1 MMHSPST
8 VTLGP
13 RDRAGIDAPGAI
25 PRRWSLVAR
34 ADRWAIALFVAIPV
48 LMGVPPALVGRPL
61 FPGSGTADN
70 LTQNYPLRVLSG
82 ELLRHGRL
90 PLWDP
95 YIWSGTPLLAGW
107 NAGALY
113 PGTWL
118 FTILPAGAAWTVN
131 VAAVSV
137 ICGIGMH
144 VFLRRL
150 GCSPLAALLGALTF
164 TYTGFMSG
172 QAVHIGLVTGMSFT
186 PWMLLAVHELG
197 TSPEPRE
204 ARRWIA
210 LLGGCGGL
218 VVLAG
223 DPRAASSI
231 AFIVVTY
238 FLAVCWRAWRTG
250 RRVTVAS
257 VGIVSAA
264 LVAVT
269 LSTAQWLP
277 GLSFLHESERAAVT
291 FTRFAAGSLSWHD
304 LELLFVPFLVGGN
317 GTFGLPGYLG
327 SYNLPELSYAVGIV
341 PLVAAFALFGR
352 AMRQHTGERPLGVW
366 YALIIEG
373 VLLSAG
379 TNTPLGHVLVDIP
392 LYGGQR
398 LQNRNAVIV
407 DLALAVLLA
416 VFVDVLRPRAPGRGA
431 PPDPA
436 PDTGSGLT
444 FSERLAGLVP
454 VTIVAVLILAAYV
467 LGRSI
472 QRGFGVSGYHPG
484 LAVSL
489 SPYFAAVLVI
499 SAGAGLLLVRAPRL
513 GLSGRRRLVTVVVI
527 ADVLMCVFNGSYTFP
542 AKATIAKK
550 NAAVVT
556 LAKLLGPQGR
566 YAIFNP
572 AQSLPTGLRGTILA
586 LGPFSL
592 GILHQVPSVQGYS
605 SAVAGSYQLA
615 TGAHDVENLQPVAL
629 THSDLD
635 ILNLKELVTLPEYLV
650 AEIPGNGPIPVA
662 QGAPVAPGTEWEA
675 EALDAIAPDKPLPRL
690 PPFLLSPGHSSTWM
704 LPGPIA
710 LNSATIVLVRHN
722 NEPARTVSVG
732 ILDAS
737 DQIVGDRRMTV
748 SGSRVQV
755 ALKGRVAY
763 GIQVGAPNGTSV
775 AVGAVEVTT
784 VDATAVNS
792 GPLTHRLVLNQVL
805 QGVLEP
811 PKWQYETEIG
821 GLPVFTNTLTRGASW
836 VEPAGSTTP
845 LAPLLPLAR
854 SVTPPVEAWQNPKT
868 VVSTP
873 SPAVLVRSE
882 AYDKGW
888 VARLTP
894 VGGGSSV
901 TVRVRPLGVL
911 QAISI
916 PPGKFIVTW
925 VYTAK
930 LAKLGVIASGVGVLA
945 LVLLV
950 FTPRRRR
957 RPKSGRNPTGPPQPG
972 PGSERDVEP
981 VLSQQGQWQ
990 AARSQRAGPLWNRS
1004 SRPSSGRRGGTAA
1017 STT

>member
-1 MMHSPST
+1 MSHSPPT
-8 VTLGP
+8 ATLGP
-13 RDRAGIDAPGAI
+13 RDPAGVKTSGEI

-34 ADRWAIALFVAIPV
+34 ADRWAVALFVAIPV
-48 LMGVPPALVGRPL
+48 LLGVPPALVGRPL

-70 LTQNYPLRVLSG
+70 LTQNYPLRVLAG

-118 FTILPAGAAWTVN
+118 FAILPPGAAWTIN
-131 VAAVSV
+131 VTSVAV

-164 TYTGFMSG
+164 TYTGFMWG
-172 QAVHIGLVTGMSFT
+172 QAVHLGLVQGMSFT

-223 DPRAASSI
+223 DPRAASSV
-231 AFIVVTY
+231 AFVVVTY
-238 FLAVCWRAWRTG
+238 FLAVCWRAWRTR
-250 RRVTVAS
+250 RRVTVAG
-257 VGIVSAA
+257 VGIVVAA
-264 LVAVT
+264 LLAVV
-269 LSTAQWLP
+269 LSAAQWLP

-341 PLVAAFALFGR
+341 PLVAAFALFRR
-352 AMRQHTGERPLGVW
+352 AMRRHTVERPLGVW
-366 YALIIEG
+366 YALLLEG
-373 VLLSAG
+373 ALLSAG
-379 TNTPLGHVLVDIP
+379 ASTPLGHLLMDIP

-416 VFVDVLRPRAPGRGA
+416 VFVDVLKPRAARA
-431 PPDPA
+431 ALSDPV
-436 PDTGSGLT
+436 PDTDSGLT
-444 FSERLAGLVP
+444 RNERLAGLVP
-454 VTIVAVLILAAYV
+454 IGVVALLILGAYV
-467 LGRSI
+467 LGRQI
-472 QRGFGVSGYHPG
+472 QRGFGVSRYHAG
-484 LAVSL
+484 LAVAL

-499 SAGAGLLLVRAPRL
+499 SAGAALLLFLAPRL
-513 GLSGRRRLVTVVVI
+513 SSSGRRQLVTIVVV
-527 ADVLMCVFNGSYTFP
+527 ADVLMCVLNGSYTFP
-542 AKATIAKK
+542 AKATITKK

-572 AQSLPTGLRGTILA
+572 AQSLPSGLRGTILA

-592 GILHQVPSVQGYS
+592 GILHQLQSVQGYS

-615 TGAHDVENLQPVAL
+615 TGAHDVENLQPIAL
-629 THSDLD
+629 TRSDLD

-650 AEIPGNGPIPVA
+650 AEIPGNRPIPVA
-662 QGAPVAPGTEWEA
+662 QGTPVPPGTEHVA
-675 EALDAIAPDKPLPRL
+675 KALDTIAPDKPLPHL
-690 PPFLLSPGHSSTWM
+690 PPFLLSPGRSSTWM

-710 LNSATIVLVRHN
+710 LDSVTIVLVPYDH
-722 NEPARTVSVG
+722 EVPHTVAVG
-732 ILDAS
+732 ILNAR
-737 DQIVGDRRMTV
+737 DQIVDDRRVAVT
-748 SGSRVQV
+748 GSQAQV
-755 ALKGRVAY
+755 ALKGGLAY
-763 GIQVGAPNGTSV
+763 GIEVGSPKGTSV
-775 AVGAVEVTT
+775 AVGAVAVTT
-784 VDATAVNS
+784 VSPTAVNA

-811 PKWQYETEIG
+811 PRWRYQTEIG
-821 GLPVFTNTLTRGASW
+821 GLPVFANTLTRGASW
-836 VEPAGSTTP
+836 IERAGSTTP
-845 LAPLLPLAR
+845 LASPLPLAH
-854 SVTPPVEAWQNPKT
+854 SVTPSVEPWQNPQT

-873 SPAVLVRSE
+873 RPALLVRSE

-894 VGGGSSV
+894 IGGGSTI

-911 QAISI
+911 QAVSI
-916 PPGKFIVTW
+916 PPGRFIVTW

-930 LAKLGVIASGVGVLA
+930 LAKFGILASGAGVLA

-950 FTPRRRR
+950 FAPRRRR
-957 RPKSGRNPTGPPQPG
+957 SKSRQRRPRSPEPG
-972 PGSERDVEP
+972 P
-981 VLSQQGQWQ
+981 
-990 AARSQRAGPLWNRS
+990 
-1004 SRPSSGRRGGTAA
+1004 A
-1017 STT
+1017 S

>member
-1 MMHSPST
+1 MVHSPST
-8 VTLGP
+8 VTLGQ

-34 ADRWAIALFVAIPV
+34 ADKWAIALFVAIPV
-48 LMGVPPALVGRPL
+48 LIGVPPALVGRPL

-70 LTQNYPLRVLSG
+70 LTQNYPLRVLAG

-118 FTILPAGAAWTVN
+118 FAVLPASAAWTIN
-131 VAAVSV
+131 VASVSV
-137 ICGIGMH
+137 VCAAGMH

-150 GCSPLAALLGALTF
+150 GCSPLAGLLGALTF
-164 TYTGFMSG
+164 TYTGFMWG
-172 QAVHIGLVTGMSFT
+172 QAVHLGLVMGMSFT
-186 PWMLLAVHELG
+186 PWMLLAVHELA

-204 ARRWIA
+204 ARRWVA

-238 FLAVCWRAWRTG
+238 FLAICWRAWRTG
-250 RRVTVAS
+250 RNINVA
-257 VGIVSAA
+257 GIGLVVAA
-264 LVAVT
+264 LLAVV

-277 GLSFLHESERAAVT
+277 GLSFLHESERGAVT

-304 LELLFVPFLVGGN
+304 FELLFVPFLVGGN

-341 PLVAAFALFGR
+341 PLIAAIVFIGR
-352 AMRQHTGERPLGVW
+352 AMRRRAGEKPLGVW

-379 TNTPLGHVLVDIP
+379 ANTPLGHVLVAIP

-416 VFVDVLRPRAPGRGA
+416 VFVDVLRPRARSLGA
-431 PPDPA
+431 LPDPA
-436 PDTGSGLT
+436 TEADSGLT
-444 FSERLAGLVP
+444 FNERLAGLVP
-454 VTIVAVLILAAYV
+454 ICIVAVLVLAAYV
-467 LGRSI
+467 VGRSI
-472 QRGFGVSGYHPG
+472 QRGFGVSGYHSG
-484 LAVSL
+484 LAL
-489 SPYFAAVLVI
+489 HLTPYFAVVLVI
-499 SAGAGLLLVRAPRL
+499 SAGAALLLVGAPRL
-513 GLSGRRRLVTVVVI
+513 SSSGRRRLVTIVVV
-527 ADVLMCVFNGSYTFP
+527 ADVLMCVANGSYTFP
-542 AKATIAKK
+542 AKATIAKT
-550 NAAVVT
+550 NTAIVA
-556 LAKLLGPQGR
+556 LSKLLGAQGR

-572 AQSLPTGLRGTILA
+572 AQSLPAGLRGTILA

-605 SAVAGSYQLA
+605 SAVAGSYQLV

-629 THSDLD
+629 TRSDLD

-650 AEIPGNGPIPVA
+650 EAVPGNRPIPVA
-662 QGAPVAPGTEWEA
+662 QGTPVAPGTEAEA
-675 EALDAIAPDKPLPRL
+675 EALDAIAPQKPLHPL
-690 PPFLLSPGHSSTWM
+690 PPFLLSPGRSSTWM

-710 LNSATIVLVRHN
+710 LDSVTVVLVPYN
-722 NEPARTVSVG
+722 DEIARTISVG
-732 ILDAS
+732 ILNAK
-737 DQIVGDRRMTV
+737 DQTVQDRQVTV
-748 SGSRVQV
+748 LHSQVQV
-755 ALKGRVAY
+755 SLKGQEAY
-763 GIQVGAPNGTSV
+763 GIRLGASNATPVSI
-775 AVGAVEVTT
+775 GAVAVTT
-784 VDATAVNS
+784 VHAMAVNS
-792 GPLTHRLVLNQVL
+792 GPLTRRLVLNQVL

-811 PKWQYETEIG
+811 PHWRYQTEIG
-821 GLPVFTNTLTRGASW
+821 GLSVFTNTLARGASW
-836 VEPAGSTTP
+836 IEPAGSKTP
-845 LAPLLPLAR
+845 LAPELPAAR
-854 SVTPPVEAWQNPKT
+854 ATTPRVQGWQNPET
-868 VVSTP
+868 IVSTP
-873 SPAVLVRSE
+873 SAAVLVRSE

-901 TVRVRPLGVL
+901 TVHVRPLGIL
-911 QAISI
+911 QAISL
-916 PPGKFIVTW
+916 PAGKYVVTW
-925 VYTAK
+925 IYTAK
-930 LAKLGVIASGVGVLA
+930 LAKLGVIVSGVGVLA

-950 FTPRRRR
+950 FAPSRRR
-957 RPKSGRNPTGPPQPG
+957 RPRSVKKPVGSPEPG
-972 PGSERDVEP
+972 
-981 VLSQQGQWQ
+981 
-990 AARSQRAGPLWNRS
+990 
-1004 SRPSSGRRGGTAA
+1004 A
-1017 STT
+1017 SA

>member
-1 MMHSPST
+1 MARSPST

-13 RDRAGIDAPGAI
+13 RDREGIEALGAI
-25 PRRWSLVAR
+25 PRRWSHVAR
-34 ADRWAIALFVAIPV
+34 ADKWAVALFVAIPFV
-48 LMGVPPALVGRPL
+48 MGVPPALVGRPL

-70 LTQNYPLRVLSG
+70 LTQNFPLRVLSG
-82 ELLRHGRL
+82 ELLRHGHL

-107 NAGALY
+107 NAGSLY

-118 FTILPAGAAWTVN
+118 FAFLPASAAWTVN

-137 ICGIGMH
+137 VCAIGMH

-150 GCSPLAALLGALTF
+150 GCTPLAALLGALTF

-172 QAVHIGLVTGMSFT
+172 QAVHLGLVQGMSFT

-197 TSPEPRE
+197 TSPEPRV

-223 DPRAASSI
+223 DPRAASSV
-231 AFIVVTY
+231 AFIVLTC
-238 FLAVCWRAWRTG
+238 FLALCWRAWRTG
-250 RRVTVAS
+250 RRVTAAS
-257 VGIVSAA
+257 IGVVVAA
-264 LVAVT
+264 LLAVV

-352 AMRQHTGERPLGVW
+352 AIRRRKGGTPLGVW

-379 TNTPLGHVLVDIP
+379 GSTPLGHLLVDIP

-416 VFVDVLRPRAPGRGA
+416 VFVDVLRSPIAKRRLTRGLT
-431 PPDPA
+431 PDGA
-436 PDTGSGLT
+436 GSGLT
-444 FSERLAGLVP
+444 AAERLAGLVP
-454 VTIVAVLILAAYV
+454 VAIVAPLVLGAYL

-472 QRGFGVSGYHPG
+472 QRGFGVPGYHAR
-484 LAVSL
+484 LALDL

-499 SAGAGLLLVRAPRL
+499 SAGAAFLLLRAPRL
-513 GLSGRRRLVTVVVI
+513 SSDARRRLVTMVVI
-527 ADVLMCVFNGSYTFP
+527 ADVLMCVLNGSYTFP
-542 AKATIAKK
+542 AKATITKE
-550 NAAVVT
+550 NAAVAT

-572 AQSLPTGLRGTILA
+572 AQSLPSGLRGTILA

-650 AEIPGNGPIPVA
+650 QEVPGNRPIPVA
-662 QGAPVAPGTEWEA
+662 EGAPVPPGTERVA
-675 EALDAIAPDKPLPRL
+675 QALDAIAPDKPLPRL
-690 PPFLLSPGHSSTWM
+690 PPFLLSPGRSSTWM
-704 LPGPIA
+704 LPGPLA
-710 LNSATIVLVRHN
+710 LDSATVVLL
-722 NEPARTVSVG
+722 PYKGQIPSTVTVG
-732 ILDAS
+732 ILDAR
-737 DQIVGDRRMTV
+737 DRVADDRRVTV
-748 SGSRVQV
+748 TDSKAQV
-755 ALKGRVAY
+755 TLKGRLAY
-763 GIQVGAPNGTSV
+763 GIQVAATTAMAA
-775 AVGAVEVTT
+775 AVGAVAVTT
-784 VDATAVNS
+784 VRPTAVNS
-792 GPLTHRLVLNQVL
+792 GPHTHRLVLNQVL

-811 PKWQYETEIG
+811 PRWQYRTEIG
-821 GLPVFTNTLTRGASW
+821 GLPVFANTLTRGASW
-836 VEPAGSTTP
+836 VEPAGSTSP
-845 LAPLLPLAR
+845 LAALVPRAQ
-854 SVTPPVEAWQNPKT
+854 SATPPVAAWQNPET

-873 SPAVLVRSE
+873 SPALLVRSE

-888 VARLTP
+888 VARVTP
-894 VGGGSSV
+894 TGGGSSR
-901 TVRVRPLGVL
+901 TVRVRQLGIL
-911 QAISI
+911 QAVSL
-916 PPGKFIVTW
+916 PAGRFTVTW

-930 LAKLGVIASGVGVLA
+930 LAKLGVIVSGVGVLA

-957 RPKSGRNPTGPPQPG
+957 PKPRREPLGSPEPG
-972 PGSERDVEP
+972 
-981 VLSQQGQWQ
+981 
-990 AARSQRAGPLWNRS
+990 A
-1004 SRPSSGRRGGTAA
+1004 
-1017 STT
+1017 